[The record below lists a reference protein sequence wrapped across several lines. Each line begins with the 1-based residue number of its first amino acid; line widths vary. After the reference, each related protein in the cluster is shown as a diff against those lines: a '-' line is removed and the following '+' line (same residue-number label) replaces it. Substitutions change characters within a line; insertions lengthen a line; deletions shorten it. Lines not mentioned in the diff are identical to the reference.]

1 MNKEEIQA
9 KLHNYEERL
18 NDVAGEIERLREQL
32 AEAEK
37 PKHRHGDF
45 GFDDTSRPCLV
56 IQKETGSKYELA
68 VASSS
73 YTYGNDSG
81 AAYVPVITIGNIFDL
96 LKKWSKDLEYFE
108 FDVHHCEINT
118 IEFPHAPIHIAGNW
132 HTLAEAEEIWH
143 KLGQMIATLKRK
155 EIK

>member
-1 MNKEEIQA
+1 MNKQEIQA

-18 NDVAGEIERLREQL
+18 KDVAGEIERLREQL

-37 PKHRHGDF
+37 PKLRHGDWWF
-45 GFDDTSRPCLV
+45 TQGCHPCV
-56 IQKETGSKYELA
+56 RVFMKELKARDCVALTDCLITNLGSEYKGEPIL
-68 VASSS
+68 
-73 YTYGNDSG
+73 
-81 AAYVPVITIGNIFDL
+81 GNIFDL
-96 LKKWSKDLEYFE
+96 LKEWSENLEYFE

-155 EIK
+155 QT